1 MDVIMQKK
9 WQQIIYTSLW
19 KNTMRY
25 KASKAKGS
33 LIQLYPAANLQEIL
47 IRTEEHVERH
57 QVCAAWEVQSMGD
70 SVALIAWDF
79 FQHINYREKKWLK
92 IAYGLGENILIHE
105 SDK

>member
-1 MDVIMQKK
+1 MTYTELTDSGTEDQWMLLCKKK

-79 FQHINYREKKWLK
+79 FSTYKL
-92 IAYGLGENILIHE
+92 
-105 SDK
+105 